1 MPEERICH
9 VCGTSCTEACPT
21 CVENFKTRRKA
32 EEMTGEEREKEV
44 TDLLTGPKEVYMDMV
59 LKRVEE
65 LVGRPVRTTELGFN
79 PRLAQEARDRQ

>member
-1 MPEERICH
+1 
-9 VCGTSCTEACPT
+9 
-21 CVENFKTRRKA
+21 
-32 EEMTGEEREKEV
+32 MTGEEREKEV